1 MSFSSFK
8 LVNVPLAI
16 NASILDPE
24 DNGAASSLPNALLG
38 SPNFSSHG
46 TIPRIYVANNC
57 SCPLSNCTND
67 FPHPFHPISMRI
79 NPIDFLPSGVFGLID
94 VVGWELDGKEVLNMY
109 SCSFSWGFTG
119 NRSGHFGRS
128 LKLTIDRW
136 GEGKG
141 KIHVLEIKSRDN
153 KGKDRRF
160 TVDDLELSNSAVEG

>member
-1 MSFSSFK
+1 
-8 LVNVPLAI
+8 
-16 NASILDPE
+16 
-24 DNGAASSLPNALLG
+24 
-38 SPNFSSHG
+38 
-46 TIPRIYVANNC
+46 
-57 SCPLSNCTND
+57 
-67 FPHPFHPISMRI
+67 MRI

-94 VVGWELDGKEVLNMY
+94 VVGWELDGKEVLKMY